1 MRKTRGGC
9 KGLEE
14 WNRRR
19 WCVESG
25 EWKAGREWEEG
36 KGRTGRNKKLEQ
48 KVRV

>member
-1 MRKTRGGC
+1 MQGTGR
-9 KGLEE
+9 
-14 WNRRR
+14 
-19 WCVESG
+19 VEQKEMVHG